1 MLVQGLLH
9 LLLPAV
15 GQVRVHSD
23 GLQVGQVVRKRV
35 LALGANLLQ
44 ALYLVIDSVDF
55 LFVFISRLLVFV
67 DLHEFGGH
75 LRLDRVDLLIGL
87 FELVEDVFYD
97 VLELAEALRVGLE
110 DVVDVERVAVH
121 VLVAWP
127 RANRDCFVR
136 DRLRLELRLF
146 HLLGCPKY
154 LS

>member
-1 MLVQGLLH
+1 MEQSEICGDLL
-9 LLLPAV
+9 
-15 GQVRVHSD
+15 
-23 GLQVGQVVRKRV
+23 
-35 LALGANLLQ
+35 
-44 ALYLVIDSVDF
+44 
-55 LFVFISRLLVFV
+55 V
-67 DLHEFGGH
+67 DLHQFGGH